1 MEVKNPIEVRNLKKD
16 FGNIVAVDGI
26 SFEVR
31 QGEIYGLL
39 GPNGAGKTT
48 TLRMVAGIL
57 EPTNGEVLI
66 YGKSPFEDPITV
78 KNQIGYVPEEIN
90 LFESLTP
97 REFFEFV
104 ASIRRVSMEKAIT
117 RIANL
122 LRAFEIEQ
130 YFDTPI
136 ATLSLGTKQKISII
150 SALIHDPPIL
160 ILDEPLSNLDVK
172 SAKIMKELL
181 TYHISNGGAILFS
194 THIMEIAE
202 KMCTRVGIIHE
213 GKLVAEGT
221 VSELRQMFERGGETL
236 EEVFLKVT
244 EQDAS
249 VEEAIKA
256 LKEAFE

>member
-1 MEVKNPIEVRNLKKD
+1 M
-16 FGNIVAVDGI
+16 
-26 SFEVR
+26 
-31 QGEIYGLL
+31 
-39 GPNGAGKTT
+39 
-48 TLRMVAGIL
+48 
-57 EPTNGEVLI
+57 
-66 YGKSPFEDPITV
+66 TV
-78 KNQIGYVPEEIN
+78 KNKIGYVPEEIN

-104 ASIRRVSMEKAIT
+104 ASIRRVSMDKAIT

-202 KMCTRVGIIHE
+202 KMCTRVGIIHK